1 LARKQGTDER
11 EEKKRDGSKDEK
23 REERGGN
30 GREEGDEGMT
40 GGTWEGRRRRSLRK
54 KTTYRVT
61 VKILQKK
68 IVFFQE

>member
-23 REERGGN
+23 GEERGGN
-30 GREEGDEGMT
+30 GREEGDERMT

-54 KTTYRVT
+54 KTTYRVA